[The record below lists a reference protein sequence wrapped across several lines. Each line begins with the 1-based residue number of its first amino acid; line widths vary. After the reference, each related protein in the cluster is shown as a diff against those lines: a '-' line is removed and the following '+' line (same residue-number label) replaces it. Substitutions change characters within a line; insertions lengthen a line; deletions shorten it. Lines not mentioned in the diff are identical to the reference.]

1 MRSLTIDDST
11 DSDDLMNERSE
22 QGSEF
27 DYRMEPWI
35 GKLKKNW
42 IKLMH

>member
-27 DYRMEPWI
+27 DCRMEPWI